1 MTTARRMVTALGL
14 AAAAVL
20 GGPAV
25 AARAHPL
32 GNFTLNA
39 YSGITVQ
46 EGSVRVEYVLDLAEI
61 PAFQERSRIDVDV
74 DGLVGDDELSAWAE
88 LRAEGI
94 GAGLSLQV
102 DGEPVS
108 LDLERS
114 SAAFL
119 PGQAGLD
126 VLRLEAT
133 YGAAVPSAGRAVFHD
148 SNDRGRIGW
157 REITAVGT
165 EGVAVSSSSV
175 PAISVSDGL
184 RTYPEDLLSSPVDV
198 RTATFAFGAGEQ
210 EPSAGAVP
218 ARGTGDRPGGD
229 ALVALV
235 GRPSLSLPMVVVGLL
250 VAFGVGTLH
259 ALAPGHGKT
268 LTAAYLTG
276 SGGTVRQAIGAGVA
290 VSAMHTLSVSV
301 IAAIVLFAQR
311 AFPAERVYPWL
322 GLAAGLTAT
331 ALGGGL
337 LMARVRS
344 RGHDH
349 AHVNPLSRRG
359 LFAVA
364 VSGGLLPSPSALV
377 VLVAAITLGRVAFG
391 LGLIAAFGLGLAG
404 AIGGIGVLAVRARE
418 AVARRSWA
426 RLSRWLPIASAAAI
440 LLVGFVLT
448 GRAVAQL

>member
-61 PAFQERSRIDVDV
+61 PAFQERSRIDVDD

-88 LRAEGI
+88 LRAEVI
-94 GAGLSLQV
+94 GTGLSLEV
-102 DGEPVS
+102 DGRSVS
-108 LDLERS
+108 LVLERS

-126 VLRLEAT
+126 VLRLEAS
-133 YGAAVPSAGRAVFHD
+133 YGAGVPSAGRAVFHD
-148 SNDRGRIGW
+148 GNDRGRIGW
-157 REITAVGT
+157 REIIAVGT
-165 EGVAVSSSSV
+165 DGVAVTVSSV
-175 PAISVSDGL
+175 PASSVSDAL
-184 RTYPEDLLSSPVDV
+184 RAYPEESLSRPIDV
-198 RTATFAFGAGEQ
+198 RTATFTFGPGRQGPATGPASAPTAGW
-210 EPSAGAVP
+210 P
-218 ARGTGDRPGGD
+218 AAD
-229 ALVALV
+229 ALAALV
-235 GRPSLSLPMVVVGLL
+235 GRPSLSLPVVVVGLL
-250 VAFGVGTLH
+250 VAFGVGVLH

-290 VSAMHTLSVSV
+290 VSVMHTLSVSV

-331 ALGGGL
+331 ALGGWL
-337 LMARVRS
+337 LLARVRS
-344 RGHDH
+344 RRDEHP
-349 AHVNPLSRRG
+349 HVHPLSRRG
-359 LFAVA
+359 LAAVA

-377 VLVAAITLGRVAFG
+377 VLVAAVTLGRVAFG

-426 RLSRWLPIASAAAI
+426 RLSRWLPTASAAAI

>member
-20 GGPAV
+20 AGPA
-25 AARAHPL
+25 AAVSAHPL

-39 YSGITVQ
+39 YSGITVHP
-46 EGSVRVEYVLDLAEI
+46 GSVRIEYVLDLAEI
-61 PAFQERSRIDVDV
+61 PTFQERSRIDVDD
-74 DGLVGDDELSAWAE
+74 DGLVEEDERSAWAE
-88 LRAEGI
+88 RRAEGI

-102 DGEPVS
+102 DGRPVS
-108 LDLERS
+108 LVLERS

-133 YGAAVPSAGRAVFHD
+133 YGAAVPSVGRAVFQD
-148 SNDRGRIGW
+148 GNDRGRIGW

-165 EGVAVSSSSV
+165 AGVAVTGSSV
-175 PAISVSDGL
+175 PAGSVSDAL
-184 RTYPEDLLSSPVDV
+184 RAYPEERLSRPIDV
-198 RTATFAFGAGEQ
+198 RTATFAFGPGLQGPVAG
-210 EPSAGAVP
+210 PLSAPTAG
-218 ARGTGDRPGGD
+218 RPGGD
-229 ALVALV
+229 ALAALV

-276 SGGTVRQAIGAGVA
+276 SRGTVRQAIGAGVA
-290 VSAMHTLSVSV
+290 VSVMHTLSVSV
-301 IAAIVLFAQR
+301 IAAIVVLAQR

-337 LMARVRS
+337 LLARVRS

-349 AHVNPLSRRG
+349 AHVHPLSRRG

-377 VLVAAITLGRVAFG
+377 VLVAAVTLGRVALG

-418 AVARRSWA
+418 AAARRSWA
-426 RLSRWLPIASAAAI
+426 RLTRSLPIVSAAAI

>member
-14 AAAAVL
+14 AAAVVL
-20 GGPAV
+20 AGPA
-25 AARAHPL
+25 AASAHPL

-39 YSGITVQ
+39 YSGITVHP
-46 EGSVRVEYVLDLAEI
+46 GSVRIEYVLDFAEI
-61 PAFQERSRIDVDV
+61 PTFQERSRIDVDD
-74 DGLVGDDELSAWAE
+74 DGLVEEDERSAWAE
-88 LRAEGI
+88 RQAEGI

-102 DGEPVS
+102 DGRPVS
-108 LDLERS
+108 LVLERS

-133 YGAAVPSAGRAVFHD
+133 YRAAVPSAGRAMFHD
-148 SNDRGRIGW
+148 GNDRGRIGW

-165 EGVAVSSSSV
+165 DGVAVTGSSV
-175 PAISVSDGL
+175 PAGSVSDAL
-184 RTYPEDLLSSPVDV
+184 RAYPEERLSRPMDV
-198 RTATFAFGAGEQ
+198 RTATFTFGPGRQGPAAGLS
-210 EPSAGAVP
+210 SAPTAG
-218 ARGTGDRPGGD
+218 RPGGD

-290 VSAMHTLSVSV
+290 VSVMHTLSVSV

-337 LMARVRS
+337 LLARVRS
-344 RGHDH
+344 RGHGH

-359 LFAVA
+359 LLAVA

-377 VLVAAITLGRVAFG
+377 VLVAAVTLGRVAFG

-418 AVARRSWA
+418 AAARRSWE
-426 RLSRWLPIASAAAI
+426 RLTRWLPIAGAAAI
-440 LLVGFVLT
+440 LLVGLVLT